1 MERARER
8 VSTRVM
14 RSGEEIRTRLDWEL
28 NDEGACLTAVATIS
42 SIFSSGMVDSEEMV

>member
-1 MERARER
+1 MRAARVSVRIQRAREEK
-8 VSTRVM
+8 
-14 RSGEEIRTRLDWEL
+14 GKRTRLDWEL